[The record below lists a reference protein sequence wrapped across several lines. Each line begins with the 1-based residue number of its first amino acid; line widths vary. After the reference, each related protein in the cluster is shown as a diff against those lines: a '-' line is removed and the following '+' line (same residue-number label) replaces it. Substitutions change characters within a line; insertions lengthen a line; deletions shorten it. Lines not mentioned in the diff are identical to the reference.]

1 MSNPAVILKW
11 RSKEYNAKFEK
22 RSLLLRSEISTLDI
36 FFERLQE
43 EIFEDL
49 QINSNGKFQ
58 TRATIS
64 HKMTDL

>member
-22 RSLLLRSEISTLDI
+22 RPLLLRSEISSLDI

-64 HKMTDL
+64 HKMADL

>member
-11 RSKEYNAKFEK
+11 QSKEYNSKFAK
-22 RSLLLRSEISTLDI
+22 RPLLFRSEISTFDI
-36 FFERLQE
+36 FFERLHE

-49 QINSNGKFQ
+49 QIISNGKFQ
-58 TRATIS
+58 IRATIS